1 MSPSGGDARINIDD
15 LLNIIN
21 YWGTCAEPC
30 MPDCLADID
39 GNCVVNIDDLLEVI
53 NHWGLCPGSIWP
65 Q

>member
-1 MSPSGGDARINIDD
+1 LLPHGSSADVD

-30 MPDCLADID
+30 IPDCLADID

-53 NHWGLCPGSIWP
+53 NHWGPCPGSIW
-65 Q
+65 QQ